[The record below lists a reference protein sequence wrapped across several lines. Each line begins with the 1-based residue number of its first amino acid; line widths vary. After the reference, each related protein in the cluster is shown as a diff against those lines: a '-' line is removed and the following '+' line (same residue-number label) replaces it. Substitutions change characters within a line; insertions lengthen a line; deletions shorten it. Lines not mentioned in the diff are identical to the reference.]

1 MSLAKLVVFTLLCA
15 IAAGARQPISLQRRV
30 HVNTLITEPG
40 SAEVE
45 WDNVFSSNGDYV
57 MPSLIKYTPEGSNI
71 IWGRT
76 EYSIGFDTVNSALRF
91 DQRINHFSD
100 RVTLA
105 ATSVLRDG
113 KIFDFAVA
121 PSASFFLRGDRG
133 ARLGATAIARWD
145 WGRNSLGTTFGW
157 TAATHSSPTNPS
169 GIVDWSTGYGRRL
182 AAGGAWGHLTPHTN
196 LQVEKASGVTRQI
209 SVFEGIEY
217 QITGRVALDFS
228 GQHYGLGSGAV
239 DHQAVVA
246 LTVHFGKLT
255 D

>member
-1 MSLAKLVVFTLLCA
+1 MSSAKLVICLMLCA
-15 IAAGARQPISLQRRV
+15 AAAGASPPISLQRRV

-40 SAEVE
+40 SVEVE
-45 WDNVFSSNGDYV
+45 WDNVFAPNGNYV
-57 MPSLIKYTPEGSNI
+57 MPSLLKITPKGSNT

-76 EYSIGFDTVNSALRF
+76 EYSIGFDTVNSVLRF

-105 ATSVLRDG
+105 ATSVWRDG

-121 PSASFFLRGDRG
+121 PSASFFLRDEKG

-145 WGRNSLGTTFGW
+145 WGRNSLGTTLGW

-169 GIVDWSTGYGRRL
+169 TIMDWSAGYGRRL
-182 AAGGAWGHLTPHTN
+182 AAGGAWGHLTPHAN

-209 SVFEGIEY
+209 SVFDGIEY
-217 QITGRVALDFS
+217 QITGRIALDFS

-239 DHQAVVA
+239 DHQAVIA
-246 LTVHFGKLT
+246 LTVHFGRLT
-255 D
+255 E

>member
-1 MSLAKLVVFTLLCA
+1 MLLCA
-15 IAAGARQPISLQRRV
+15 AASSARQPISLQRRV

-45 WDNVFSSNGDYV
+45 WDNVFASNSNYV
-57 MPSLIKYTPEGSNI
+57 MPSLFKFTPVGSNI

-76 EYSIGFDTVNSALRF
+76 EYSIGFDTVNSVLQF

-121 PSASFFLRGDRG
+121 PSASFFLRGEQG
-133 ARLGATAIARWD
+133 ARLGATSIARWD
-145 WGRNSLGTTFGW
+145 WGRNSLGTTLGW
-157 TAATHSSPTNPS
+157 TAATHASPTNPS
-169 GIVDWSTGYGRRL
+169 GIMDWSTGYGRRL
-182 AAGGAWGHLTPHTN
+182 AAGGAWRHLTPHTN
-196 LQVEKASGVTRQI
+196 LQVEKASGLTRQI

-239 DHQAVVA
+239 DHQAVIA

>member
-1 MSLAKLVVFTLLCA
+1 MSLAKIVSFLLLCA
-15 IAAGARQPISLQRRV
+15 SAASARQPISLQRRV

-40 SAEVE
+40 SEEVE
-45 WDNVFSSNGDYV
+45 WDNVFASNGNYL
-57 MPSLIKYTPEGSNI
+57 MPSLIKFTPEGSNI

-76 EYSIGFDTVNSALRF
+76 EYSIGFDTVNSVLLF

-121 PSASFFLRGDRG
+121 PSASFFLRGEQG

-145 WGRNSLGTTFGW
+145 WGHNSLGTTLGW
-157 TAATHSSPTNPS
+157 TAATHSSPTNPA
-169 GIVDWSTGYGRRL
+169 GIADWSTGYGRAL
-182 AAGGAWGHLTPHTN
+182 GHHLTPHTN
-196 LQVEKASGVTRQI
+196 LQVEKASGLRRQI
-209 SVFEGIEY
+209 SAFEGIEY

>member
-1 MSLAKLVVFTLLCA
+1 MSSVKLVISILLCA
-15 IAAGARQPISLQRRV
+15 ASAAGSQPISLQRRV

-40 SAEVE
+40 SGEVE
-45 WDNVFSSNGDYV
+45 WDNVFGVNGNYV
-57 MPSLIKYTPEGSNI
+57 MPSLIKFTPKGSNI

-76 EYSIGFDTVNSALRF
+76 EFSIGFDTVNSVLEF
-91 DQRINHFSD
+91 NQRINHFSD
-100 RVTLA
+100 RVTVA

-121 PSASFFLRGDRG
+121 PSASFFLRGEQG

-145 WGRNSLGTTFGW
+145 WGRNSLGTTLGW
-157 TAATHSSPTNPS
+157 TSATHSSPTNPS
-169 GIVDWSTGYGRRL
+169 VIADWSTGFGRRL
-182 AAGGAWGHLTPHTN
+182 AEKGAWRHLTPHTN
-196 LQVEKASGVTRQI
+196 LQLEKASGLRRQI

-217 QITGRVALDFS
+217 QITSRLALDFS

-239 DHQAVVA
+239 DHQAVIA

-255 D
+255 E